1 MVVPTHDVEFIPST
15 PTLMGRRGRLEDS
28 THVFGKMGR
37 LGPRMKELG
46 CPPGTLVPGEAD
58 EEVQGQT
65 PRQRARGRDA
75 RCRRPGGKRNQSRG
89 DSDVPSVTPARRP
102 SAKPHKRWEG
112 AGHGKA
118 PSRLA
123 ATPEGSSAASLSHTC
138 AHRWPRAP
146 ASRCRPG
153 HANVHTPLSSGTH
166 DRPGQKQP
174 PCPQSVSDHVSTPG
188 QPRGGKTPGR
198 GGLRDVGS
206 PGTASSAGRS
216 CGAGDVGGWWVSW
229 GAPDVGAVAAGYTVH
244 PHGEGGH
251 EKPCSQEG
259 NVPHVARTHSTR
271 AR

>member
-1 MVVPTHDVEFIPST
+1 MFS
-15 PTLMGRRGRLEDS
+15 
-28 THVFGKMGR
+28 KMGR

-75 RCRRPGGKRNQSRG
+75 RCHRPGGKRNQSRG

-123 ATPEGSSAASLSHTC
+123 ATPEGSSAVSLSHTC
-138 AHRWPRAP
+138 AHRWPRAS

-188 QPRGGKTPGR
+188 QPRGGKTR
-198 GGLRDVGS
+198 GGEGS
-206 PGTASSAGRS
+206 ATWGPPARRPRRGGAVEPGTSA
-216 CGAGDVGGWWVSW
+216 VGGLAGGRQTRGPWR
-229 GAPDVGAVAAGYTVH
+229 PDTPSTLTARAVTRSHAARKATFLTLLG
-244 PHGEGGH
+244 P
-251 EKPCSQEG
+251 
-259 NVPHVARTHSTR
+259 VPHEQGDR
-271 AR
+271 